1 MKDIQFAGLW
11 AEKLKV
17 APSGSDKCFGKYTS
31 LYLLSIS
38 WWTSPKISRMKGRIL
53 IGIDD
58 MSTSIAK

>member
-17 APSGSDKCFGKYTS
+17 ALSESDKCFGKYTS

-38 WWTSPKISRMKGRIL
+38 WWTSPGMKGRIL

-58 MSTSIAK
+58 MSSSIAK